1 MPTMGQVLWVYSHGQ
16 EREHSG
22 QPGKSIYKKEYKYDT
37 SSNRRGR
44 EHRRTDLGKTSQG
57 RKYWSGMKDKYS
69 LAVQKVELKGLICR
83 AKNE

>member
-1 MPTMGQVLWVYSHGQ
+1 MIQALIG
-16 EREHSG
+16 E
-22 QPGKSIYKKEYKYDT
+22 
-37 SSNRRGR
+37 GR

-69 LAVQKVELKGLICR
+69 LTQKVELKGIICR